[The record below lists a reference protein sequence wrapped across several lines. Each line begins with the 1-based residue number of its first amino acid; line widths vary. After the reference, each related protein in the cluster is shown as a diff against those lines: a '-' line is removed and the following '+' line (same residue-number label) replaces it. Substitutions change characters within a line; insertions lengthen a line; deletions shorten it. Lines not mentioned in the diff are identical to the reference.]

1 MVLAHFRTTSL
12 TPPEGKPVLPR
23 FSRRFGRGGP
33 VRPGRPESRRVSPSV
48 LSIRVVRAFVLK
60 GNRASFETTRPRP
73 EASGDRVRVRLRVA
87 GVCNTDLELIRGYMG
102 FAGVLGHEFVGTALD
117 GRLAGRRVVG
127 GINFGCGECE
137 VCAKGMS
144 RHCGKR
150 TVLGIQGADGV
161 LAEEFLVPEK
171 NLIPVPDAVD
181 DRAAAFTEPCAAAY
195 EIVEQLGAGFPRE
208 GAVVFGD
215 GKLGLLVAQVL
226 AAEGFEV
233 SLVGHH
239 LDSLEWLVDRGVKL
253 RSAPPLDAS
262 CGLVVE
268 ATGSA
273 QGLREAIAATRP
285 RGTLVLKTTVAD
297 PHEVDLSPVVIHEIR
312 VLGSRCGRFE
322 PALELLAD
330 GRVTVEP
337 MISAVYPLDD
347 VEAAFEHAA
356 RRGTRK
362 VLVENL

>member
-1 MVLAHFRTTSL
+1 M
-12 TPPEGKPVLPR
+12 
-23 FSRRFGRGGP
+23 
-33 VRPGRPESRRVSPSV
+33 
-48 LSIRVVRAFVLK
+48 
-60 GNRASFETTRPRP
+60 
-73 EASGDRVRVRLRVA
+73 RVRLRVA

-102 FAGVLGHEFVGTALD
+102 FSGVLGHEFVGTALD
-117 GRLAGRRVVG
+117 GEHAGRRVVA

-137 VCAKGMS
+137 VCAQGLA
-144 RHCGKR
+144 RHCGTR

-161 LAEEFLVPEK
+161 IAEEFLVPEK

-195 EIVEQLGAGFPRE
+195 EIVDQLGPDFPRE

-215 GKLGLLVAQVL
+215 GKLGLLIAQVL

-239 LDSLEWLVDRGVKL
+239 LDSLGWLAERGVKL
-253 RSAPPLDAS
+253 LSTPPADAS

-273 QGLREAIAATRP
+273 RGLREAIAATKP

-337 MISAVYPLDD
+337 MITAVYPLDE